1 MHDCAVVSCLGQAQ
15 AGANDAMNTN
25 AVTKYFITHLIK
37 NYESS
42 ISQSA
47 ILKKPTMFQVGHFGL
62 FSFGLFRSEDTFE
75 NRVYVFGVIS

>member
-37 NYESS
+37 NYGSS

-62 FSFGLFRSEDTFE
+62 FRSEDTFE

>member
-37 NYESS
+37 NYGSS

-62 FSFGLFRSEDTFE
+62 FRSEDTFE
-75 NRVYVFGVIS
+75 NRIYVFGVIS